1 MFVDAPLAKEGRA
14 RIGCPETL
22 GERNMARV
30 FVLWDESHLW
40 GVLVLRALRALGT
53 PHVIL
58 RAHDIAEGALA
69 GKPAASTPF
78 APFAPGAGHE
88 GDGARSSQ
96 ADAPALL
103 PALLIVPG
111 GLARA
116 RAERLGPGGMQAIR
130 DFVAAGGSYL
140 GFCGGAGLALT
151 SPKGPRA
158 GESLGLCPWKRM
170 GFAGRLQ
177 HFLSGHVRLALDA
190 AEPLALPGVPELL
203 APVWWPA
210 QFAPPPKGQQD
221 NVRVLARYAGL
232 GADFWVADLNLALL
246 PEETLSDWEN
256 LYGLQIRPDFLKGRP
271 AVISGTYGQGR
282 YVLSYP
288 HLETPDSPQ
297 ANAWLAHLLRG
308 LTESPAQEPAGA
320 DRPAPAPAAS
330 VIPPWHVGS
339 PSAHVDT
346 PSPHVA
352 TPSAHV
358 GTPAAGAAPRWPQWN
373 DPALLA
379 AKAALERAIAVGESH
394 LLLFWRNP
402 WLLGWRR
409 GLPGP
414 GINSVY
420 ALICEAL
427 SAPPPAQGGHTAAY
441 WAEHGA
447 EFARLAELFCSGLS
461 GLLLAE
467 RLDMTVRTT
476 PSENGDEQAFTFSLR
491 ETRRALFGT
500 APAQGGLCG
509 ELLGMLEELC
519 GGLWE
524 NP

>member
-1 MFVDAPLAKEGRA
+1 
-14 RIGCPETL
+14 
-22 GERNMARV
+22 MARV

-40 GVLVLRALRALGT
+40 GVLVLRALRALRL
-53 PHVIL
+53 PHVVL

-69 GKPAASTPF
+69 GKY
-78 APFAPGAGHE
+78 GC
-88 GDGARSSQ
+88 
-96 ADAPALL
+96 
-103 PALLIVPG
+103 LIVPG

-116 RAERLGPGGMQAIR
+116 RAVRLGANGRQAIR

-151 SPKGPRA
+151 SPRP
-158 GESLGLCPWKRM
+158 GESLSLCPWGRM

-177 HFLSGHVRLALDA
+177 HFLSGHVRLGLDS
-190 AEPLALPGVPELL
+190 AEPLCMPDTSELL

-210 QFAPPPKGQQD
+210 QFAPPPKGQPAGPD
-221 NVRVLARYAGL
+221 GEVRVLARYAGL
-232 GADFWVADLNLALL
+232 GEDFWVADLNLALL

-256 LYGLQIRPDFLKGRP
+256 LYGLQIRPDFLQGRP
-271 AVISGTYGQGR
+271 AIIAGNFGQGR

-297 ANAWLAHLLRG
+297 ANAWFAHLLRE
-308 LTESPAQEPAGA
+308 LTENPSTDSAGA
-320 DRPAPAPAAS
+320 DSSVPAHALSSPS
-330 VIPPWHVGS
+330 TIPPWHVGS
-339 PSAHVDT
+339 PPV
-346 PSPHVA
+346 
-352 TPSAHV
+352 
-358 GTPAAGAAPRWPQWN
+358 GAAPEWE
-373 DPALLA
+373 DPALLS

-420 ALICEAL
+420 ALVCEAL
-427 SAPPPAQGGHTAAY
+427 SAPAPAKGSPALAY

-447 EFARLAELFCSGLS
+447 EFARLAGLFCSGLS

-467 RLDMTVRTT
+467 RLDMTVRATD
-476 PSENGDEQAFTFSLR
+476 SDQAFTASLR
-491 ETRRALFGT
+491 ETRRVLFGT
-500 APAQGGLCG
+500 APAIGGLCG

-524 NP
+524 NRRRHQGA